1 MFNIFHNKS
10 DLLNT
15 ISIQQE
21 LSVKDL
27 QLVEEIILSVRGRG
41 DKAILDYTQQFDRV
55 LLDDIKANK
64 SAFKLED
71 TGIIKTIN
79 QASENIKAF
88 HQKQMPKE
96 FDHQQEDGTEVS
108 FKWRPIKK
116 VGIYIPSGNYP
127 LLSTVLMNVIPA
139 QVAGVDQIIICTP
152 PQSDGKIDPYILSV
166 CQYFEIKDIF
176 QVGGAQ
182 AIAAMALGTETI
194 PKVNK
199 IVGPG
204 NRYVAT
210 AKQYVSNRVGID
222 MVAGPTELVIIADES
237 ANPTFIAGDLLSQ
250 AEHDKDA
257 FTLLLCTQ
265 KSTIDNTK
273 DEIIRLL
280 KSLNTKDIATESF
293 LNNGFAFLTN
303 SIDECIEI
311 SNHIAPEHLSIQTK
325 NMESLQYKCIA
336 GAIFLG
342 NETPVA
348 WGDYW
353 AGPNHTLPT
362 SGAAHYRGLL
372 NVLDFLVPFSV
383 TKASTNQK
391 SIQAISSLAET
402 EGLMGHALSVRLR
415 EGDD

>member
-166 CQYFEIKDIF
+166 CQYLEIKDIF

-293 LNNGFAFLTN
+293 LNNGFAIL
-303 SIDECIEI
+303 
-311 SNHIAPEHLSIQTK
+311 HILRLSLYQK
-325 NMESLQYKCIA
+325 HRSL
-336 GAIFLG
+336 
-342 NETPVA
+342 
-348 WGDYW
+348 
-353 AGPNHTLPT
+353 
-362 SGAAHYRGLL
+362 
-372 NVLDFLVPFSV
+372 
-383 TKASTNQK
+383 
-391 SIQAISSLAET
+391 LAC
-402 EGLMGHALSVRLR
+402 LI
-415 EGDD
+415 